1 MRLVTFSDGK
11 ATRIGAL
18 QGDAVLD
25 ITAADPALPKDMLGL
40 IAGGAAMLAAAR
52 DAVARAPVVAAARL
66 LAGIA
71 VPQRLAP

>member
-25 ITAADPALPKDMLGL
+25 ITAADSLGPFRCVC
-40 IAGGAAMLAAAR
+40 GCMC
-52 DAVARAPVVAAARL
+52 VCVCVRL
-66 LAGIA
+66 C
-71 VPQRLAP
+71 V